1 MFKILLQY
9 NCDGDFIDTVFDPME
24 YSRAVAIL
32 TQLRR
37 AHGGTHNYIMVED
50 FQDTP
55 LAEAY
60 GG

>member
-1 MFKILLQY
+1 MFKILLQFG
-9 NCDGDFIDTVFDPME
+9 CEGDFEPTVFAPME
-24 YSRAVAIL
+24 YSRAVALI
-32 TQLRR
+32 TQLRKT
-37 AHGGTHNYIMVED
+37 HGGDHNYIMVED